1 MYDEMIQMIQDNPEM
16 LNLLMI
22 VYIIVGAIALA
33 ISVALYILQGIG
45 VCRMAKTAG
54 IARAG
59 FAYVP
64 FARWYVFGK
73 LAEAGVRPGTKSAP
87 FSVHLLVLSVLQ
99 ALLNGGYTVFYLF
112 YMLEK
117 FGTPILPLSLLPYLN
132 VIGGLSIA
140 LQVINLIYS
149 VFVVYCLF
157 RVFKLFGMA
166 SPIAM
171 AILCGIFNILR
182 PILLFVCRNRT
193 MVAPPPPPTDDEN
206 DSNGFYYDR

>member
-54 IARAG
+54 IAGAG
-59 FAYVP
+59 LAYVP
-64 FARWYVFGK
+64 FARWYIFGK
-73 LAEAGVRPGTKSAP
+73 LAEAGARPGTKSAP
-87 FSVHLLVLSVLQ
+87 FSVHLLALSVLQ
-99 ALLNGGYTVFYLF
+99 ALLNGVYTAFYLL
-112 YMLEK
+112 YMLEM
-117 FGTPILPLSLLPYLN
+117 FGMPIVSVVAFLN
-132 VIGGLSIA
+132 IISGLAIA
-140 LQVINLIYS
+140 LQVINLIYT
-149 VFVVYCLF
+149 VLVVYCLF

-193 MVAPPPPPTDDEN
+193 MVAPPPPPTDDGN